1 MAQCNPRS
9 FPLAVKM
16 ESCRFHPSVICVAR
30 VVNIAAIDLF
40 RISTTEKYFDHLHR
54 SLLLGRVH
62 YVEDLLSKFTP
73 HRHRNQ
79 LACIYHASRKRPR
92 ASVAPH
98 DSDHLRLS
106 ARRVETCY
114 NWISGMVWT
123 PLAQVAAARHAG
135 ASTRIYWPVRNKA
148 QRSLIRCASR
158 PLLTADRGWISR
170 IGPTASHH
178 CSVVLEY
185 MGRCERRRR
194 IAGKW
199 RSPWHL
205 IIAHGCPSG
214 VKREP

>member
-1 MAQCNPRS
+1 MSPDSSPAASPGSAHAPVSR
-9 FPLAVKM
+9 
-16 ESCRFHPSVICVAR
+16 RT
-30 VVNIAAIDLF
+30 IATTFDGKHAYTHAIA
-40 RISTTEKYFDHLHR
+40 HLHFAACMWAAC
-54 SLLLGRVH
+54 SEWVH
-62 YVEDLLSKFTP
+62 VQLTA
-73 HRHRNQ
+73 HR
-79 LACIYHASRKRPR
+79 LCSGGYAAAKY
-92 ASVAPH
+92 
-98 DSDHLRLS
+98 LRLS